1 MGAAIV
7 AFKAVAPLFLAI
19 FAGMAFSRSKTVT
32 GNWIDILNKYALKIG
47 LPALVIASLM
57 RIDPE
62 QGINTRFIFINS
74 VYFIASMLLAYPV
87 AWIFRLSK
95 QVRSAL
101 FLIFSYG
108 NVAYLGIPVLQNSYG
123 EAAVPLAGVIS
134 SVYIFWMLTLG
145 VTLIELHSDQRMM
158 VSEFIK
164 NQLGNPLMLSVIIGL
179 ALVLFKIQLPV
190 VINETIRLFASSV
203 TAVVLFSLGIFLGL
217 HRTGNLRDWATALA
231 WSVVILLV
239 LPFAFYL
246 VVKSAGLNELQLKS
260 TVLEAAMPLGLT
272 PYALATQYKLETSLI
287 ARIVVVSTL
296 LSLVSIPV
304 WIVILG

>member
-1 MGAAIV
+1 MGTAII

-32 GNWIDILNKYALKIG
+32 ESWIDILNKYALKIG

-57 RIDPE
+57 RISLGDVDF
-62 QGINTRFIFINS
+62 RFIAINS
-74 VYFIASMLLAYPV
+74 AYFVTSMLLAYPV
-87 AWIFRLSK
+87 AQIFRLSK

-123 EAAVPLAGVIS
+123 EATVPLAGVIS

-145 VTLIELHSDQRMM
+145 VTLIELHSDQRMTAG
-158 VSEFIK
+158 EFIK

-190 VINETIRLFASSV
+190 VINETIRLFAGSV

-217 HRTGNLRDWATALA
+217 HRYGNLRDWATALA

-239 LPFAFYL
+239 LPFVFYL
-246 VVKSAGLNELQLKS
+246 VVKSVGLNELQLKS
-260 TVLEAAMPLGLT
+260 TVLEATMPLGLT

-296 LSLVSIPV
+296 LSLVTIPV

>member
-1 MGAAIV
+1 MGTAIV
-7 AFKAVAPLFLAI
+7 AFKAVAPLFLSI
-19 FAGMAFSRSKTVT
+19 FAGIVFSRSKTVT

-57 RIDPE
+57 RIAPGSVDF
-62 QGINTRFIFINS
+62 RFIVINS
-74 VYFIASMLLAYPV
+74 VYFIAAMLLAYPV
-87 AWIFRLSK
+87 AYIFRLSK

-101 FLIFSYG
+101 FLVFSYG

-145 VTLIELHSDQRMM
+145 VTLIELHSDQRMTTR
-158 VSEFIK
+158 EFVK

-179 ALVLFKIQLPV
+179 ALVLFKIQLHV
-190 VINETIRLFASSV
+190 VINETIKLFAGSV

-217 HRTGNLRDWATALA
+217 HRTGNLRDWAAALA

-246 VVKSAGLNELQLKS
+246 IVKNAGLNELQLKS

-304 WIVILG
+304 WIVMLG